1 MRISLFG
8 LTVLF
13 FSGCA
18 IDTPE
23 QPESYVQSAVTSQ
36 TIPTSSGKFLGR
48 YVVPTTQDLAAAANF
63 AAPEVD
69 WTVSAGTVTL
79 HYELPVGLVG
89 GRVPVTLSGTIASG
103 ATSVSLSSTSGSGTC
118 TASGSLISCSESLAN
133 LPALPISMTVVQQ
146 TAVTDGVSVASR
158 TTIANIFPSDP
169 IGTVSLDCSKP
180 VADGGGGGGGGGGSG
195 SGDGGGGGGGGGG
208 RGPH

>member
-1 MRISLFG
+1 MRIFVLG

-13 FSGCA
+13 FGGCA

-36 TIPTSSGKFLGR
+36 TIPTTSGSFLGH
-48 YVVPTTQDLAAAANF
+48 YVVPTTSDLASAANF
-63 AAPEVD
+63 SVPEVD

-89 GRVPVTLSGTIASG
+89 GEVPVTLTGTISSD
-103 ATSVSLSSTSGSGTC
+103 ATSVSLSSTSGTGTC
-118 TASGSLISCSESLAN
+118 TASGTVISCGESFRN
-133 LPALPISMTVVQQ
+133 LPTLPISMTVVQQ

-158 TTIANIFPSDP
+158 TTIANLFPSDP
-169 IGTVSLDCSKP
+169 IGTVSLDVSRP
-180 VADGGGGGGGGGGSG
+180 AADGGGHGG
-195 SGDGGGGGGGGGG
+195 DGGGGGGGG